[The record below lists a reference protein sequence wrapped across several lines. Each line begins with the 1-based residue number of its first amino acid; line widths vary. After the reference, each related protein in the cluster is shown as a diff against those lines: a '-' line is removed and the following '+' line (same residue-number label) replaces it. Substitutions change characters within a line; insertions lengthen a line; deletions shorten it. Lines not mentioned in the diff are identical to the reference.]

1 MKFAHLH
8 IKTISAGIMM
18 ATLAGGFSAIPAN
31 AAPSALAPAASVS
44 TVLAPMS
51 TQSDTFAKRTFDLIN
66 IERSK
71 VGSRP
76 LVWNQKISDVSQ
88 DWSNQIS
95 QKTMDGTFDFNTI
108 HRADAGGS
116 LIPAGAT
123 WYRENIAFNFTPEQ
137 VVDWWMNSPGHK
149 AAMLDPKA
157 TDIGVGYTVPSSGP
171 YAGWKLTV
179 TNLAAYPTTAIPS
192 TPSTSIPAGTQYKTT
207 IQLNLRSGPGTNYA
221 ILGSGVTGTI
231 VTATGK
237 TSDIWYEVKMGSQ
250 TGWMSSEY
258 LTKYADAAPAPVTK
272 SAIATKAAQINGYLG
287 SAVGPEVYGLKD
299 GGAYQNYQY
308 GAIMWSPAYGAFVS
322 NGAIRSLWASKGF
335 ENGVLGYP
343 TSDEVSGLK
352 NGGVYQNYQGG
363 AVLWSP
369 ATGAHISAG
378 PIRNKW
384 AATGFEGGA
393 LGYPVS
399 DIVTGL
405 PNGGSYQLYQGGA
418 IMYSPASGAQVS
430 IGPIRD
436 KWAATGFESGGLG
449 YPTSDV
455 VYGLK
460 NGGAYQNY
468 QGGAIMWSPTTGA
481 HVSVGAIRGLWAETG
496 FENGGLGYPTS
507 DEVGGL
513 KDGGVYQMYQGG
525 AILWSP
531 ATGAHLSVGAIRSMW
546 ASTGFEAG
554 RLGYPTTNEIPGPN
568 GSVTQ
573 YYQGG
578 SITWSPS
585 TSYISYK

>member
-1 MKFAHLH
+1 
-8 IKTISAGIMM
+8 MM
-18 ATLAGGFSAIPAN
+18 ATLATGFSAIPAH
-31 AAPSALAPAASVS
+31 AAPSIIAP
-44 TVLAPMS
+44 TVNVGIIAPMS

-66 IERSK
+66 IERAK

-95 QKTMDGTFDFNTI
+95 QKTMNGTFDFNTI

-157 TDIGVGYTVPSSGP
+157 TDIGVGYAVPSSGP

-179 TNLAAYPTTAIPS
+179 TNLAAYPTTQVPT
-192 TPSTSIPAGTQYKTT
+192 TPATPGSSIPAGTQYKTT

-221 ILGSGVTGTI
+221 ILGSGLSGTI

-258 LTKYADAAPAPVTK
+258 LTKYAEAPAVTK
-272 SAIATKAAQINGYLG
+272 SAIAIKAAQLKGALG
-287 SAVGPEVYGLKD
+287 NAVGPEIYGLKD
-299 GGAYQNYQY
+299 GGGYQNYQY
-308 GAIMWSPAYGAFVS
+308 GAIMWSPANGAYVS
-322 NGAIRSLWASKGF
+322 TGAIRGLWASTGY
-335 ENGVLGYP
+335 ENGKLGYP
-343 TSDEVSGLK
+343 VSDEIGGLK

-363 AVLWSP
+363 AILWSP
-369 ATGAHISAG
+369 ATGAHISSG
-378 PIRNKW
+378 PIRDRW
-384 AATGFEGGA
+384 AATGFENGF
-393 LGYPVS
+393 LGYPTSEV
-399 DIVTGL
+399 VTGL
-405 PNGGSYQLYQGGA
+405 KNGGSYQ
-418 IMYSPASGAQVS
+418 M
-430 IGPIRD
+430 
-436 KWAATGFESGGLG
+436 
-449 YPTSDV
+449 
-455 VYGLK
+455 
-460 NGGAYQNY
+460 Y
-468 QGGAIMWSPTTGA
+468 QGGAIMWSPSTGA
-481 HVSVGAIRGLWAETG
+481 HVSTGAIRGLWAQTG
-496 FENGGLGYPTS
+496 FESGAMGYPTT

-525 AILWSP
+525 AIMWSP

-546 ASTGFEAG
+546 AGTGFESG

-585 TSYISYK
+585 TAYITYK